1 MARIITFVVTAGIAL
16 VVAAPGLGKGQ
27 PVATDP
33 ATEAQILRGEAL
45 GRHYQRDAV
54 GVDPATQAQILRGQ
68 ALGRHFQGLAVQAD
82 PATQAQILRG
92 KALDRHFGLGRFA
105 VDPATQAQ
113 ILRGEALGRH
123 YQPGTSS
130 VSAADRL
137 ESNVGA
143 RGLTDDPGSRVGS
156 TIEASSGSELD
167 WEQLVAGLGIGVLLA
182 SGLLVAMRRT
192 GTRPVGH

>member
-27 PVATDP
+27 PVVTDP
-33 ATEAQILRGEAL
+33 ATEAQILRGQAL
-45 GRHYQRDAV
+45 GRYYQRDAV

-68 ALGRHFQGLAVQAD
+68 ALGRYFQRVAVQAD
-82 PATQAQILRG
+82 PATEAQILRG
-92 KALDRHFGLGRFA
+92 EALDRHFGLGRFA

-123 YQPGTSS
+123 YQPGPSS
-130 VSAADRL
+130 VSADRL
-137 ESNVGA
+137 EPNVGA
-143 RGLTDDPGSRVGS
+143 RGLTDDPASRVGS

-192 GTRPVGH
+192 GTRPIGH

>member
-16 VVAAPGLGKGQ
+16 VVAAPGLGNGQ
-27 PVATDP
+27 PVVTDP

-54 GVDPATQAQILRGQ
+54 G
-68 ALGRHFQGLAVQAD
+68 
-82 PATQAQILRG
+82 
-92 KALDRHFGLGRFA
+92 